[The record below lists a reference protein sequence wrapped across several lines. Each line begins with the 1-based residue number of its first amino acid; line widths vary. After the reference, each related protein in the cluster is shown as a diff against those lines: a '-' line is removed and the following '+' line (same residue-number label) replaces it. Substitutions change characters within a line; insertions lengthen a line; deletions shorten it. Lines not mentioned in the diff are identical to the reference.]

1 MNPMS
6 QPMEPSILLVRD
18 GTLLPPD
25 LPVEPAAF
33 LPGWRVVKNFD
44 NYSLRRKITG
54 TQWKLLLLRGG
65 KETRVMGRERPK
77 ILRQG
82 VAQILDELKD
92 RKFNSLEIHV
102 LVSRSF
108 LGMNLLNIAVNLRHF
123 QCSTAV

>member
-1 MNPMS
+1 MNPMLQS
-6 QPMEPSILLVRD
+6 NEPAILLVRD

-25 LPVEPAAF
+25 VPVETVAF
-33 LPGWRVVKNFD
+33 LPGWRIVKNFD
-44 NYSLRRKITG
+44 SYSMRRKITG
-54 TQWKLLLLRGG
+54 TDWKFLLLRGG

-77 ILRQG
+77 ILRQA

-92 RKFNSLEIHV
+92 RKFNSLEVNV